1 MNFFYEPRKIYTEEG
16 KKNFEP
22 IFNSGYSG
30 MPQSLFFISR
40 LVLILAL
47 VLCVPFLFIAFVE
60 TLQAF
65 IILLAIF
72 FVIDAICRKFGWH
85 RLNDD
90 DVNYWD

>member
-1 MNFFYEPRKIYTEEG
+1 MAVYATIHQVCSVP
-16 KKNFEP
+16 KNLVT
-22 IFNSGYSG
+22 
-30 MPQSLFFISR
+30 LFMRGSS
-40 LVLILAL
+40 
-47 VLCVPFLFIAFVE
+47 VPFLFIAFVE

-72 FVIDAICRKFGWH
+72 FVIDAICRKFGWN